1 MRRAFERRV
10 RRIARVNKR
19 AAVPGG
25 LAIDRSV
32 ELAWKALATIRI
44 VNGVLALFA
53 PRWLAR
59 RLGVRPESEG
69 AMVYPLRMFGIRTVV
84 IGADL
89 FLAPQSRERSLQQAV
104 LVHASDATAALTA
117 GVFGGLPL
125 RSALMA
131 GTISSVNT
139 ALALF
144 AASRDSKR
152 ARLWS

>member
-10 RRIARVNKR
+10 WWIVRLNKR
-19 AAVPGG
+19 GPMSRG
-25 LAIDRSV
+25 LDADRSV

-69 AMVYPLRMFGIRTVV
+69 AMVYPLRMFGIRTDVM
-84 IGADL
+84 GADL
-89 FLAPQSRERSLQQAV
+89 FLPSPSRERSLRAV

-139 ALALF
+139 ALAVF
-144 AASRDSKR
+144 AASRERKR
-152 ARLWS
+152 WRVRW